1 MSSQIAKETRKL
13 QKLVVEYN
21 IRTSPEEEL
30 SLEMA
35 TNPQTTLGSSSSWSP
50 SEKHDIIQAYL
61 RKQRSEEE
69 IKLLGMEMKQTLD
82 SLQHKENVLT
92 SACKYLMQFK
102 DRYSCGAY
110 SILASTKS
118 KTQYLIKKT
127 QTEFDRVYKMNNEE
141 FLDETNS
148 DNDSDSDS
156 NSDVEV

>member
-13 QKLVVEYN
+13 QKLVAEYN

-35 TNPQTTLGSSSSWSP
+35 TNPQTTLGGSSSWSP

-61 RKQRSEEE
+61 GKQRSEEE

-92 SACKYLMQFK
+92 SACKHLMQFK

-110 SILASTKS
+110 RKLR
-118 KTQYLIKKT
+118 T
-127 QTEFDRVYKMNNEE
+127 QTLSTEME
-141 FLDETNS
+141 NS
-148 DNDSDSDS
+148 
-156 NSDVEV
+156 EPKLYLQR